1 MSFMFYKNFYITVTL
16 NKSLSFEV
24 NEEDINRDI
33 KEGIYTDALISK
45 NGIVT
50 YKMSIKQ
57 YISIISEM
65 RIIYEDSIKE
75 MIDEEDNIIEIR
87 RNRNF
92 NKFMVIVS
100 SDKVPK
106 SEQLI
111 TSNLLYM
118 GKRYNIYKKTNLKNI
133 KITYYDNIN
142 KKVIKENLISIND

>member
-1 MSFMFYKNFYITVTL
+1 
-16 NKSLSFEV
+16 
-24 NEEDINRDI
+24 
-33 KEGIYTDALISK
+33 
-45 NGIVT
+45 
-50 YKMSIKQ
+50 MSIKQ

-92 NKFMVIVS
+92 NEFMVIVS
-100 SDKVPK
+100 SDKVLK